1 MKSGKKDIFYYLG
14 LSFSHLAVA
23 ILLLLNTG
31 FINLD
36 IDLDSENKT
45 EKNQKSEKKQD
56 KSEDTQTIVKEASF
70 EALIPLGALN
80 LHPNLPFIS
89 AFNFPMIQQT
99 VPVYEQFDTLSP
111 YFEVVLQ
118 FIISINAP

>member
-14 LSFSHLAVA
+14 LVFSHLAVA

-31 FINLD
+31 FVNLNP
-36 IDLDSENKT
+36 DLDTKDKT
-45 EKNQKSEKKQD
+45 EKKQKSKKEQEKPE
-56 KSEDTQTIVKEASF
+56 KSPTIVKEASLK
-70 EALIPLGALN
+70 ALVPLGDIN

-89 AFNFPMIQQT
+89 SFNFPTIKKA